1 MRQKI
6 NMYLFLF
13 LFHGLLIAQDAKARF
28 EMMNTIRRDK
38 LDLVLAGAMRDN
50 NIDMWIHVIRR
61 GDPDPMELDFG
72 VNMGHVIFT
81 DNGGD
86 RIERALF
93 GNRFAEIADESV
105 YDIFGD
111 EEDIKDYIKKKD
123 PKTIAVNMSDWI
135 TVGDGLSHTDYLNLT
150 SMLGKKYSKILVSS
164 ENVITDFQV
173 RRVQSE
179 IIAFANICENQRRV
193 MENALKM
200 IKPGVTTR
208 EEIGWLAQDELSN
221 YGIYPSLFGAPMP
234 GILYFGSKTKTG
246 VVHREDSG
254 PEYRFQRGD
263 FISWDLGVKYMNY
276 GTDYKRNAYILKENE
291 THLPDGLIH
300 AWDRGIKARKIIRKN
315 IKIGNT
321 ARKTLSMCAKAL
333 EKSGYVYTP
342 FTDFFEKDKKLIE
355 SLGNSE
361 KSGFSIDCHTVG
373 NTGNSE
379 ISVGPSF
386 APFRDVSKNG
396 YSGRGHLV
404 IQENNLFAFEYM
416 IHTWI
421 PEWNRRV
428 SINFEDNA
436 IVTSKGVEFLYPV
449 NEKIIVIP

>member
-1 MRQKI
+1 MKSKI

-38 LDLVLAGAMRDN
+38 LDLVLPGAMRDN
-50 NIDMWIHVIRR
+50 DIDVWIHVIRR

-72 VNMGHVIFT
+72 VNMGHVVFT
-81 DNGGD
+81 DYGGN

-150 SMLGKKYSKILVSS
+150 SMLGKKYSKRLVSS

-208 EEIGWLAQDELSN
+208 EEIGWLAQDQLSN

>member
-1 MRQKI
+1 MRYKI
-6 NMYLFLF
+6 NIYLFLF
-13 LFHGLLIAQDAKARF
+13 LFNGLLIAQDAKARF

-150 SMLGKKYSKILVSS
+150 SMLGKKYSKRLVSS

-208 EEIGWLAQDELSN
+208 EEIGWLAQDQLSN

>member
-1 MRQKI
+1 MRSKI
-6 NMYLFLF
+6 SIYLFLF
-13 LFHGLLIAQDAKARF
+13 LFNGLLIAQDAKARF

-38 LDLVLAGAMRDN
+38 LDLVLPGAMRDN
-50 NIDMWIHVIRR
+50 DIDVWIHVIRR

-72 VNMGHVIFT
+72 VNMGHVVFT
-81 DNGGD
+81 DYGGD

-105 YDIFGD
+105 YDFFGE

-150 SMLGKKYSKILVSS
+150 SILGKKYSKILVSS

-246 VVHREDSG
+246 VVHREESG

-291 THLPDGLIH
+291 THLPNGLIH

-386 APFRDVSKNG
+386 APFRDVSENG

>member
-1 MRQKI
+1 MRSKI
-6 NMYLFLF
+6 SIYLFLF
-13 LFHGLLIAQDAKARF
+13 LFNGLLIAQDAKARF

-38 LDLVLAGAMRDN
+38 LDLVLPGAMRDN
-50 NIDMWIHVIRR
+50 DIDVWIHVIRR

-72 VNMGHVIFT
+72 VNMGHVVFT
-81 DNGGD
+81 DYGGD

-105 YDIFGD
+105 YDFFGE

-246 VVHREDSG
+246 VVHREESG

-291 THLPDGLIH
+291 THLPNG
-300 AWDRGIKARKIIRKN
+300 
-315 IKIGNT
+315 
-321 ARKTLSMCAKAL
+321 
-333 EKSGYVYTP
+333 
-342 FTDFFEKDKKLIE
+342 FF
-355 SLGNSE
+355 N
-361 KSGFSIDCHTVG
+361 
-373 NTGNSE
+373 
-379 ISVGPSF
+379 
-386 APFRDVSKNG
+386 
-396 YSGRGHLV
+396 
-404 IQENNLFAFEYM
+404 
-416 IHTWI
+416 
-421 PEWNRRV
+421 
-428 SINFEDNA
+428 
-436 IVTSKGVEFLYPV
+436 
-449 NEKIIVIP
+449 

>member
-1 MRQKI
+1 MRSKI
-6 NMYLFLF
+6 SIYLFLF
-13 LFHGLLIAQDAKARF
+13 LFNGLLIAQDAKARF

-38 LDLVLAGAMRDN
+38 LDLVLPGAMRDN
-50 NIDMWIHVIRR
+50 DIDVWIHVIRR

-72 VNMGHVIFT
+72 VNMGHVVFT
-81 DNGGD
+81 DFGGD
-86 RIERALF
+86 RIERVLF

-105 YDIFGD
+105 YDFFGE

-246 VVHREDSG
+246 VVHREESG

-291 THLPDGLIH
+291 THLPNGLIH

-386 APFRDVSKNG
+386 APFRDVSENG

>member
-1 MRQKI
+1 MNIKTHK
-6 NMYLFLF
+6 YLICF
-13 LFHGLLIAQDAKARF
+13 LFHLLLIAQDAKARF

-38 LDLVLAGAMRDN
+38 FDLVLPGAMRDN
-50 NIDMWIHVIRR
+50 NIDVWIHVIRR

-72 VNMGHVIFT
+72 VNMGHIIFT

-93 GNRFAEIADESV
+93 GNRFAEIADESI
-105 YDIFGD
+105 YDVFGD
-111 EEDIKDYIKKKD
+111 EADIKDYIIKKD
-123 PKTIAVNMSDWI
+123 PNTIAVNMSDWI
-135 TVGDGLSHTDYLNLT
+135 TVGDGLSHTNYLNLT
-150 SMLGKKYSKILVSS
+150 KMLGKKYSDRLISS

-179 IIAFANICENQRRV
+179 IITFANICENQRRV
-193 MENALKM
+193 MDQALRM
-200 IKPGVTTR
+200 IRPGITTR
-208 EEIGWLAQDELSN
+208 EEIGWWAQDELSKH
-221 YGIYPSLFGAPMP
+221 GIYPSLFGAPMP

-254 PEYRFQRGD
+254 PGYRFQRGD

-276 GTDYKRNAYILKENE
+276 GTDYKRNAYILRKDE
-291 THLPDGLIH
+291 TQPPSGLKH
-300 AWDRGIKARKIIRKN
+300 AWKRGLEARKIIRKN
-315 IKIGNT
+315 IKIGQT
-321 ARKTLSMCAKAL
+321 ARETLKLCAESL
-333 EKSGYVYTP
+333 EESGYVYTP

-355 SLGNSE
+355 SLGDSE

-449 NEKIIVIP
+449 NEKIILVP

>member
-1 MRQKI
+1 MRSKI
-6 NMYLFLF
+6 SIYLFLF
-13 LFHGLLIAQDAKARF
+13 LFNGLLIAQDAKARF

-38 LDLVLAGAMRDN
+38 LDLVLPGAMRDN
-50 NIDMWIHVIRR
+50 DIDVWIHVIRR

-72 VNMGHVIFT
+72 VNMGHVVFT
-81 DNGGD
+81 DYGGD

-105 YDIFGD
+105 YDFFGE

-246 VVHREDSG
+246 VVHREESG

-291 THLPDGLIH
+291 THLPNGLIH

-321 ARKTLSMCAKAL
+321 ARKTLSICAKAL

-386 APFRDVSKNG
+386 APFRDVSENG

>member
-1 MRQKI
+1 MRSKI
-6 NMYLFLF
+6 SIYLFLF
-13 LFHGLLIAQDAKARF
+13 LFNGLLIAQDAKARF

-38 LDLVLAGAMRDN
+38 LDLVLPGAMRDN
-50 NIDMWIHVIRR
+50 DIDVWIHVIRR

-72 VNMGHVIFT
+72 VNMGHVVFT
-81 DNGGD
+81 DYGGD

-105 YDIFGD
+105 YDFFGE

-246 VVHREDSG
+246 VVHREESG

-291 THLPDGLIH
+291 THLPNGLIH

-386 APFRDVSKNG
+386 APFRDVSENG

>member
-1 MRQKI
+1 MRSKI
-6 NMYLFLF
+6 SIYLFLF
-13 LFHGLLIAQDAKARF
+13 LFNGLLIAQDAKARF

-38 LDLVLAGAMRDN
+38 LDLVLPGAMRDN
-50 NIDMWIHVIRR
+50 DIDVWIHVIRR

-72 VNMGHVIFT
+72 VNMGHVVFT
-81 DNGGD
+81 DYGGD

-105 YDIFGD
+105 YDFFGE
-111 EEDIKDYIKKKD
+111 EEDIKDYIKKKN

-246 VVHREDSG
+246 VVHREESG

-291 THLPDGLIH
+291 THLPNGLIH

-386 APFRDVSKNG
+386 APFRDVSENG

>member
-1 MRQKI
+1 MKSKI

-38 LDLVLAGAMRDN
+38 LDLVLPGAMRDN
-50 NIDMWIHVIRR
+50 DIDVWIHVIRR

-72 VNMGHVIFT
+72 VNMGHVVFT
-81 DNGGD
+81 DYGGD

-150 SMLGKKYSKILVSS
+150 SMLGKKYSKRLVSS

-208 EEIGWLAQDELSN
+208 EEIGWLAQDQLSN

>member
-1 MRQKI
+1 MKSKI

-150 SMLGKKYSKILVSS
+150 SMLGKKYSKRLVSS

-208 EEIGWLAQDELSN
+208 EEIGWLAQDQLSN

>member
-1 MRQKI
+1 
-6 NMYLFLF
+6 MYLFLF

-38 LDLVLAGAMRDN
+38 LDLVLPGAMRDN
-50 NIDMWIHVIRR
+50 DIDVWIHVIRR

-72 VNMGHVIFT
+72 VNMGHVVFT
-81 DNGGD
+81 DYGGD

-150 SMLGKKYSKILVSS
+150 SMLGKKYSKRLVSS

-208 EEIGWLAQDELSN
+208 EEIGWLAQDQLSN

>member
-1 MRQKI
+1 MRYKI
-6 NMYLFLF
+6 NIYLFLF
-13 LFHGLLIAQDAKARF
+13 LFNGLLIAQDAKARF

-93 GNRFAEIADESV
+93 GNRFAEIADHSI
-105 YDIFGD
+105 YDIFG
-111 EEDIKDYIKKKD
+111 EEKDIQDYVKKRD
-123 PKTIAVNMSDWI
+123 PRSIAVNMSDWI
-135 TVGDGLSHTDYLNLT
+135 TVGDGLSHTNYLNLIA
-150 SMLGKKYSKILVSS
+150 MLGKKYAKKLISS

-179 IIAFANICENQRRV
+179 IIVFANICENQRRV
-193 MENALKM
+193 MENALRM
-200 IKPGVTTR
+200 IKPGITTR
-208 EEIGWLAQDELSN
+208 EEIGWWAQDELSKF
-221 YGIYPSLFGAPMP
+221 GIYPSLFGAPMP
-234 GILYFGSKTKTG
+234 GILYFGSNTKTG
-246 VVHREDSG
+246 VVHREHSG
-254 PEYRFQRGD
+254 PEYRFKRGD

-276 GTDYKRNAYILKENE
+276 GTDYKRNAYILKEGE
-291 THLPDGLIH
+291 TEIPEGLQH
-300 AWDRGIKARKIIRKN
+300 AWERGIKAREIIRKN

-321 ARKTLSMCAKAL
+321 ARETLSLCAKSL
-333 EKSGYVYTP
+333 EKAGYVYTP
-342 FTDFFEKDKKLIE
+342 FTDFFDKDKKLIE
-355 SLGNSE
+355 SLGDSK

-386 APFRDVSKNG
+386 APFRDISKNG
-396 YSGRGHLV
+396 YSGRGHLK

-428 SINFEDNA
+428 SINFEDNS
-436 IVTSKGVEFLYPV
+436 IVTSKGVEFLYPI